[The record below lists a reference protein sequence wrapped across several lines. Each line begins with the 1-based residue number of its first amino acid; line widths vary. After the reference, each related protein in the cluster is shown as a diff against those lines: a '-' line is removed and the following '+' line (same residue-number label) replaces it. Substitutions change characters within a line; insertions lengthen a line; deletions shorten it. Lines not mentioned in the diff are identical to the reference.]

1 MKVFVVN
8 CGSSSVKYQLFDM
21 TDESVLAKGIVERIG
36 TDEALLEHTLGG
48 TFSEKAVDAPNHTA
62 AVSIILVELTHPEK
76 GVIAD
81 VSEIAAV
88 GHRVVHGG
96 EAMTESV
103 RVDETVLETI
113 RATIPLAPLHNPANL
128 AGIEGAMAAMPAVPH
143 VAVFDT
149 SFHATMASEAFRYAV
164 PDSWYYD
171 HQVRRYGFHGTSHRY
186 VMGKAAELLGKDV
199 REVNLITCHMG
210 NGGSITAIQGGK
222 SVDTSMG
229 MTPLEGIVMGTR
241 SGDIDPAIVLYMI
254 SQGLSAEEIDTA
266 LNKQSGLQGVSGISN
281 DMRDIIVAADDGN
294 KRAALA
300 FNMFCRRVVK
310 YIGAYHAILPSVD
323 AIIMTGVIGENSKP
337 VRKYICEALANLGV
351 VYDDAGNEEFVRKTG
366 PLTTPDSTLPVWCI
380 TTNEELV
387 IARDAAEHA

>member
-36 TDEALLEHTLGG
+36 TDEAMLEHTVRGK
-48 TFSEKAVDAPNHTA
+48 FSEMSVDAPNQAA
-62 AVSIILVELTHPEK
+62 AVTIVLNELTHPDK

-81 VSEIAAV
+81 VSEIRAV

-96 EAMTESV
+96 ETMTESV
-103 RVDETVLETI
+103 RVDDDVLDVI
-113 RATIPLAPLHNPANL
+113 RQTIPLAPLHNPANL
-128 AGIEGAMAAMPAVPH
+128 AGIEGAMVAMPDVPH

-149 SFHATMASEAFRYAV
+149 SFHATMAPEAYRYAV
-164 PDSWYYD
+164 PDSWYDD

-186 VMGKAAELLGKDV
+186 VMGRAAELLGKPVD
-199 REVNLITCHMG
+199 EINLITCHMG
-210 NGGSITAIQGGK
+210 NGGSITAIEKGK
-222 SVDTSMG
+222 SIDTSMG

-254 SQGLSAEEIDTA
+254 SQGFTPDQIDTA

-281 DMRDIIVAADDGN
+281 DMRDIITAAEGGD

-310 YIGAYHAILPSVD
+310 YIGGYHAILPSVD
-323 AIIMTGVIGENSKP
+323 AIIMTGGIGENSKP

-366 PLTTPDSTLPVWCI
+366 PLTTKDSALPVWCI
-380 TTNEELV
+380 TTNEELM
-387 IARDAAEHA
+387 IARDAAARA